1 MDPLVIIKEYKTYF
15 QFLESVEKANYIC
28 TLSAE
33 EKMIIEYLSKTI
45 LSGVR
50 PEELEILRLL
60 LEQKSIS
67 VNDFK
72 RFVNEKY
79 DRNIT
84 NNQVDY
90 AIYNGSVVKTK
101 I

>member
-1 MDPLVIIKEYKTYF
+1 M
-15 QFLESVEKANYIC
+15 
-28 TLSAE
+28 
-33 EKMIIEYLSKTI
+33 
-45 LSGVR
+45 R

-67 VNDFK
+67 IDDFK
-72 RFVNEKY
+72 RFENEKY

-90 AIYNGSVVKTK
+90 AIDVLQGKFVSNDNEYQKYKNIEVITNDHNNESVKFSL
-101 I
+101 

>member
-1 MDPLVIIKEYKTYF
+1 
-15 QFLESVEKANYIC
+15 
-28 TLSAE
+28 
-33 EKMIIEYLSKTI
+33 MIIEYLSKTI

-67 VNDFK
+67 INDFK

-90 AIYNGSVVKTK
+90 AIDVLQGKFVSNDNEYQKYKNIEV

>member
-1 MDPLVIIKEYKTYF
+1 MYDFYIHNEVDPLVIIKEYKTYF
-15 QFLESVEKANYIC
+15 QFLESVEKTNYSC

-67 VNDFK
+67 INDFK
-72 RFVNEKY
+72 QFV
-79 DRNIT
+79 
-84 NNQVDY
+84 
-90 AIYNGSVVKTK
+90 
-101 I
+101 